1 MFMIRKNFDSG
12 TIAKERLQL
21 LMETERFLERSSEM
35 QQMKEEIS
43 KIVNRYLD
51 LSSEEYEIKILMKN
65 KR

>member
-1 MFMIRKNFDSG
+1 MIRKNFDSG

-51 LSSEEYEIKILMKN
+51 LSSEEYEIKILTKN

>member
-1 MFMIRKNFDSG
+1 MIRKNFDSG

-35 QQMKEEIS
+35 HQMKEEIS

>member
-1 MFMIRKNFDSG
+1 MIRKKFDSG
-12 TIAKERLQL
+12 TNAKERLQL

>member
-1 MFMIRKNFDSG
+1 MIRKNFDSG